1 MVVFFETRSRSTP
14 RSGSCDLVQ
23 RDYSTIKISVAMISI
38 ELWRA
43 RIGAFNNKRPR
54 SRCSVS
60 SASTQAYVFFHW
72 TRHRFRDISREEHS
86 QLQAHISPLASPPP
100 LSLPAEERS
109 PAIETALP
117 ESSASSGDHGDLGGD
132 SLSSSSLSS
141 SSSMS
146 LSPSFGELCFLH
158 CSLLRDAFI
167 MLVMAIISQ
176 LLIMA
181 GDVETNPG
189 PKHRGETLVG
199 RSQTFAT
206 SETHTVL

>member
-1 MVVFFETRSRSTP
+1 
-14 RSGSCDLVQ
+14 
-23 RDYSTIKISVAMISI
+23 MIPI

-43 RIGAFNNKRPR
+43 RIGAFNNKRSR

-72 TRHRFRDISREEHS
+72 TRHRFRNISREEHS
-86 QLQAHISPLASPPP
+86 ELQAHISPLASPPP
-100 LSLPAEERS
+100 ALSLPAEERS
-109 PAIETALP
+109 PRAIETVVP
-117 ESSASSGDHGDLGGD
+117 ESSARSSGDLGRD
-132 SLSSSSLSS
+132 ALSSSSPSS
-141 SSSMS
+141 SSSFSMS
-146 LSPSFGELCFLH
+146 LFSSFGELCFLH

-167 MLVMAIISQ
+167 ALVIAIISQ

-199 RSQTFAT
+199 WSWTLVT
-206 SETHTVL
+206 NETPTVLWMFVLVVDILSSVKDMFIHDLSI